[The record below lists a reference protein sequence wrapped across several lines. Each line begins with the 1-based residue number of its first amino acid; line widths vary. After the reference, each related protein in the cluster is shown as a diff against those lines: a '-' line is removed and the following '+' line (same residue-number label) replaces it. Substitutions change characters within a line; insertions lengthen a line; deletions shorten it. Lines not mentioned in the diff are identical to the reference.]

1 MRIKLLKTE
10 LDNKLNFRPHISNIC
25 TSATNQLNASI
36 RLQNILY
43 FKETKILINSCVMT
57 NFSYFALIWMF
68 SIAISLKKNRI
79 FNECWGFYRKV
90 MIYHRKIYYWN
101 LVFIS
106 EFRTSKNNLCW
117 NFQASRKSSVWEKQ
131 IDERIDS
138 EKNIN

>member
-25 TSATNQLNASI
+25 TSAANQLNASI

-79 FNECWGFYRKV
+79 FNEC
-90 MIYHRKIYYWN
+90 
-101 LVFIS
+101 
-106 EFRTSKNNLCW
+106 
-117 NFQASRKSSVWEKQ
+117 
-131 IDERIDS
+131 
-138 EKNIN
+138 